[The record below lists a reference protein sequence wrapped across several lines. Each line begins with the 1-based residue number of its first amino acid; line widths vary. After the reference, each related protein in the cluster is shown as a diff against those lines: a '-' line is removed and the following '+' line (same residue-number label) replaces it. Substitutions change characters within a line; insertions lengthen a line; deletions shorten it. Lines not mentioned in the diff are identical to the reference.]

1 MINLKHINKHF
12 DSKKVLEDINWDVP
26 KASIYGLVGPNGAGK
41 STLLR
46 IISGVLK
53 ADDGIVTVNG
63 VDVFD
68 NPSIKKHILFVSDD
82 PFFLPQSSIKEM
94 RQFYELFYPSF
105 NDSMYYSLLKKF
117 GLSETDKISD
127 FSKGMKRQASIIL
140 ALSCSPDILLLDEAF
155 DGLDPVMRL
164 NLKRIIANELL
175 NREMTVI
182 ISSHNLRELED
193 ICDRIALLNNN
204 TITIQDEI
212 ESIRTS
218 YHKIQLAYTNPIDD
232 KVLHDLDPMYFD
244 KRGNVY
250 MIVLKGELDDKMK
263 RIKDTQPV
271 LCEEIPI
278 TMEEVFVYEMEANG
292 YGTSI

>member
-1 MINLKHINKHF
+1 MINLKNINKHF
-12 DSKKVLEDINWDVP
+12 DNKQVLEHVNWDIP

-46 IISGVLK
+46 IIAGVLK
-53 ADDGIVTVNG
+53 ADEGTVLVNG
-63 VDVFD
+63 VDVYD
-68 NPSIKKHILFVSDD
+68 NPSVKKHILFVSDD
-82 PFFLPQSSIKEM
+82 PFFLPQSTIKEM

-105 NDSMYYSLLKKF
+105 NDSMYHSLLKKF
-117 GLSETDKISD
+117 GLNDTDKIND
-127 FSKGMKRQASIIL
+127 YSKGMKRQASIIL

-175 NREMTVI
+175 NRELTVI

-193 ICDRIALLNNN
+193 ICDRIALLNNH

-212 ESIRTS
+212 ESIRNQ
-218 YHKIQLAYTNPIDD
+218 YHKIQLAYTNAIDD
-232 KVLHDLDPMYFD
+232 KVLHDLNPMYFD

-263 RIKDTQPV
+263 QIKDTQPV

-292 YGTSI
+292 YGSSI

>member
-1 MINLKHINKHF
+1 MINLKNINKQF
-12 DSKKVLEDINWDVP
+12 DEKAVLENINWKVP

-53 ADDGIVTVNG
+53 ADEGTVLVNG
-63 VDVFD
+63 VDVYD

-82 PFFLPQSSIKEM
+82 PFFLPQSTIKEM

-105 NDSMYYSLLKKF
+105 NDSMYHSLLKKF
-117 GLSETDKISD
+117 GLSDTDKISD

-164 NLKRIIANELL
+164 NLKRIIANELM

-193 ICDRIALLNNN
+193 ICDRIALLNNH

-212 ESIRTS
+212 ESIRNQ

-232 KVLHDLDPMYFD
+232 NVLHDLDPMYFD

-250 MIVLKGELDDKMK
+250 MIVLKGDLEDKMK
-263 RIKDTQPV
+263 QIKETQPV

>member
-1 MINLKHINKHF
+1 MINLKNINKHF
-12 DSKKVLEDINWDVP
+12 DDKQVLEHINWDVP

-53 ADDGIVTVNG
+53 ADEGTVLVNG
-63 VDVFD
+63 VDVYD

-117 GLSETDKISD
+117 GLSETDKIND

-175 NREMTVI
+175 NRDMTVI

-193 ICDRIALLNNN
+193 ICDRIALLNNH

-212 ESIRTS
+212 ESIRNQ

-250 MIVLKGELDDKMK
+250 ILVLKGELDDKMK

>member
-1 MINLKHINKHF
+1 MINLKNINKHF
-12 DSKKVLEDINWDVP
+12 DDKQVLEHINWDVP

-53 ADDGIVTVNG
+53 ADEGTVLVNG
-63 VDVFD
+63 VDVYD

-117 GLSETDKISD
+117 GLSETDKIND

-164 NLKRIIANELL
+164 NLKRIIANGLL
-175 NREMTVI
+175 NRDMTVI

-193 ICDRIALLNNN
+193 ICDRIALLNNH

-212 ESIRTS
+212 ESIRNQ

-250 MIVLKGELDDKMK
+250 MLVLKGELDDKMK
-263 RIKDTQPV
+263 RIKETQPV

>member
-1 MINLKHINKHF
+1 MINLKNINKQF
-12 DSKKVLEDINWDVP
+12 DEKAVLENINWEVP

-53 ADDGIVTVNG
+53 ADEGTVLVNG
-63 VDVFD
+63 VDVYD

-82 PFFLPQSSIKEM
+82 PFFLPQSTIKEM

-105 NDSMYYSLLKKF
+105 NDSMYHSLLKKF
-117 GLSETDKISD
+117 GLSDTDKISD

-164 NLKRIIANELL
+164 NLKRIIANELM

-193 ICDRIALLNNN
+193 ICDRIALLNNH

-212 ESIRTS
+212 ESIRNQ

-232 KVLHDLDPMYFD
+232 NVLHNLDPMYFD

-250 MIVLKGELDDKMK
+250 MIVLKGDLEDKMK
-263 RIKDTQPV
+263 QIKETQPV

-278 TMEEVFVYEMEANG
+278 SMEEVFVYEMEANG

>member
-1 MINLKHINKHF
+1 MINLKNIHKQF
-12 DSKKVLEDINWDVP
+12 DTKKVLENINWEIP

-53 ADDGIVTVNG
+53 ADEGIVLVNG
-63 VDVFD
+63 VDVYD

-82 PFFLPQSSIKEM
+82 PFFLPQSTIKEM
-94 RQFYELFYPSF
+94 RNFYELFYPSF
-105 NDSMYYSLLKKF
+105 NDSMYHSLLKKF
-117 GLSETDKISD
+117 GLNETDRITD

-140 ALSCSPDILLLDEAF
+140 ALSCSPDVLLLDEAF

-164 NLKRIIANELL
+164 NLKRIIANELM

-193 ICDRIALLNNN
+193 ICDRIALLNNH

-212 ESIRTS
+212 ESIRNQ
-218 YHKIQLAYTNPIDD
+218 YHKIQLAYTNAIDD
-232 KVLHDLDPMYFD
+232 KVLHDLNPMYFD

-250 MIVLKGELDDKMK
+250 MIVLKGDLDDKMK
-263 RIKDTQPV
+263 QIKDTQPV

-292 YGTSI
+292 YGSSI

>member
-1 MINLKHINKHF
+1 MINLKNINKHF
-12 DSKKVLEDINWDVP
+12 DDKQVLEHINWDVP

-53 ADDGIVTVNG
+53 ADEGTVLVNG
-63 VDVFD
+63 VDVYD

-117 GLSETDKISD
+117 GLSETDKIND

-175 NREMTVI
+175 NRDMTVI

-193 ICDRIALLNNN
+193 ICDRIALLNNH

-212 ESIRTS
+212 ESIRNQ

-232 KVLHDLDPMYFD
+232 KVLHDLDLMYFD

-250 MIVLKGELDDKMK
+250 MLVLKGELDDKMK

>member
-1 MINLKHINKHF
+1 MINLKNINKHF
-12 DSKKVLEDINWDVP
+12 DDKQVLEHINWDVP

-53 ADDGIVTVNG
+53 ADEGTVLVNG
-63 VDVFD
+63 VDVYD

-117 GLSETDKISD
+117 GLNETDKIND

-175 NREMTVI
+175 NRDMTVI

-193 ICDRIALLNNN
+193 ICDRIALLNNH

-212 ESIRTS
+212 ESIRNQ

-250 MIVLKGELDDKMK
+250 MLVLKGELDDKMK
-263 RIKDTQPV
+263 RIKETQPV

>member
-1 MINLKHINKHF
+1 MINLKNINKQF
-12 DSKKVLEDINWDVP
+12 DEKAVLENINWEVP

-53 ADDGIVTVNG
+53 ADEGTVLVNG
-63 VDVFD
+63 VDVYD

-117 GLSETDKISD
+117 GLNETDKISD

-164 NLKRIIANELL
+164 NLKRIIANELM

-193 ICDRIALLNNN
+193 ICDRIALLNNH

-212 ESIRTS
+212 ESIRNQ

-232 KVLHDLDPMYFD
+232 NVLHDLDPMYFD

-250 MIVLKGELDDKMK
+250 MIVLKGDLEDKMK
-263 RIKDTQPV
+263 QIKETQPV

-278 TMEEVFVYEMEANG
+278 SMEEVFVYEMEANG

>member
-1 MINLKHINKHF
+1 MINLKNINKHF
-12 DSKKVLEDINWDVP
+12 DDKQVLEHINWDVP

-53 ADDGIVTVNG
+53 TDEGTVLVNG
-63 VDVFD
+63 VDVYD

-117 GLSETDKISD
+117 GLSETDKIND

-175 NREMTVI
+175 NRDMTVI

-193 ICDRIALLNNN
+193 ICDRIALLNNH

-212 ESIRTS
+212 ESIRNQ

-250 MIVLKGELDDKMK
+250 MLVLKGELDDKMK

>member
-1 MINLKHINKHF
+1 MINLKNIHKQF
-12 DSKKVLEDINWDVP
+12 DTKKVLENINWEIP

-53 ADDGIVTVNG
+53 ADEGTVLVNG
-63 VDVFD
+63 VDVYD

-82 PFFLPQSSIKEM
+82 PFFLPQSTIKEM
-94 RQFYELFYPSF
+94 RNFYELFYPSF
-105 NDSMYYSLLKKF
+105 NDSMYHSLLKKF
-117 GLSETDKISD
+117 GLNETDRITD

-140 ALSCSPDILLLDEAF
+140 ALSCSPDVLLLDEAF

-164 NLKRIIANELL
+164 NLKRIIANELM
-175 NREMTVI
+175 NRDMTVI

-193 ICDRIALLNNN
+193 ICDRIALLNNH

-212 ESIRTS
+212 ESIRNQ
-218 YHKIQLAYTNPIDD
+218 YHKIQLAYTNAIDD
-232 KVLHDLDPMYFD
+232 KVLHDLNPMYFD

-250 MIVLKGELDDKMK
+250 MIVLKGDLDDKMK
-263 RIKDTQPV
+263 QIKDTQPV

-292 YGTSI
+292 YGSSI

>member
-1 MINLKHINKHF
+1 MINLKNINKQF
-12 DSKKVLEDINWDVP
+12 DEKAVLENINWEVP

-53 ADDGIVTVNG
+53 ADEGTVLVNG
-63 VDVFD
+63 VDVYD

-82 PFFLPQSSIKEM
+82 PFFLPQSTIKEM

-105 NDSMYYSLLKKF
+105 NDSMYHSLLKKF
-117 GLSETDKISD
+117 GLSDTDKISD

-164 NLKRIIANELL
+164 NLKRIIANELM

-193 ICDRIALLNNN
+193 ICDRIALLNNH

-212 ESIRTS
+212 ESIRNQ

-232 KVLHDLDPMYFD
+232 NVLHNLDPMYFD

-250 MIVLKGELDDKMK
+250 MIVLKGDLEDKMK
-263 RIKDTQPV
+263 QIKETQPV

>member
-1 MINLKHINKHF
+1 MINLKNIHKQF
-12 DSKKVLEDINWDVP
+12 DTKKVLENINWEIP

-53 ADDGIVTVNG
+53 ADEGTVLVNG
-63 VDVFD
+63 VDVYD

-82 PFFLPQSSIKEM
+82 PFFLPQSTIKEM
-94 RQFYELFYPSF
+94 RNFYELFYPSF
-105 NDSMYYSLLKKF
+105 NDSMYHSLLKKF
-117 GLSETDKISD
+117 GLNETDRITD

-140 ALSCSPDILLLDEAF
+140 ALSCSPDVLLLDEAF

-164 NLKRIIANELL
+164 NLKRIIANELM

-193 ICDRIALLNNN
+193 ICDRIALLNNH

-212 ESIRTS
+212 ESIRNQ
-218 YHKIQLAYTNPIDD
+218 YHKIQLAYTNAIDD
-232 KVLHDLDPMYFD
+232 KVLHDLNPMYFD

-250 MIVLKGELDDKMK
+250 MIVLKGDLDDKMK
-263 RIKDTQPV
+263 QIKDTQPV

-292 YGTSI
+292 YGSSI

>member
-1 MINLKHINKHF
+1 MINLKNINKQF
-12 DSKKVLEDINWDVP
+12 DEKAVLENINWKVP

-53 ADDGIVTVNG
+53 ADEGTVLVNG
-63 VDVFD
+63 VDVYD

-82 PFFLPQSSIKEM
+82 PFFLPQSTIKEM

-105 NDSMYYSLLKKF
+105 NDSMYHSLLKKF
-117 GLSETDKISD
+117 GLSDTDKISD

-164 NLKRIIANELL
+164 NLKRIIANELM

-193 ICDRIALLNNN
+193 ICDRIALLNNH

-212 ESIRTS
+212 ESIRNQ

-232 KVLHDLDPMYFD
+232 NVLHDLNPMYFD

-250 MIVLKGELDDKMK
+250 MIVLKGDLEDKMK
-263 RIKDTQPV
+263 QIKETQPV

>member
-1 MINLKHINKHF
+1 MINLKNINKHF
-12 DSKKVLEDINWDVP
+12 DDKQVLKHINWDVP

-53 ADDGIVTVNG
+53 ADEGTVLVNG
-63 VDVFD
+63 VDVYD

-117 GLSETDKISD
+117 GLSETDKIND

-175 NREMTVI
+175 NRDMTVI

-193 ICDRIALLNNN
+193 ICDRIALLNNH

-212 ESIRTS
+212 ESIRNQ

-250 MIVLKGELDDKMK
+250 ILVLKGELDDKMK
-263 RIKDTQPV
+263 RIKETQPV

>member
-1 MINLKHINKHF
+1 MINLKNINKQF
-12 DSKKVLEDINWDVP
+12 DEKAVLENINWEVP

-53 ADDGIVTVNG
+53 ADEGTVLVNG
-63 VDVFD
+63 VDVYD

-82 PFFLPQSSIKEM
+82 PFFLPQSTIKEM

-105 NDSMYYSLLKKF
+105 NDSMYHSLLKKF
-117 GLSETDKISD
+117 GLSDTDKISD

-164 NLKRIIANELL
+164 NLKRIIANELM

-193 ICDRIALLNNN
+193 ICDRIALLNNH

-212 ESIRTS
+212 ESIRNQ

-232 KVLHDLDPMYFD
+232 NVLHDLNPMYFD

-250 MIVLKGELDDKMK
+250 MIVLKGDLEDKMK
-263 RIKDTQPV
+263 QIKETQPV

>member
-1 MINLKHINKHF
+1 MINLKNINKQF
-12 DSKKVLEDINWDVP
+12 DEKAVLENINWKVP

-53 ADDGIVTVNG
+53 ADEGTVLVNG
-63 VDVFD
+63 VDVYD

-82 PFFLPQSSIKEM
+82 PFFLPQSTIKEM

-105 NDSMYYSLLKKF
+105 NDSMYHSLLKKF
-117 GLSETDKISD
+117 GLSDTDKISD

-164 NLKRIIANELL
+164 NLKRIIANELM

-193 ICDRIALLNNN
+193 ICDRIALLNNH

-212 ESIRTS
+212 ESIRNQ

-232 KVLHDLDPMYFD
+232 NVLHDLDPMYFD

-250 MIVLKGELDDKMK
+250 MIVLKGDLEDKMK
-263 RIKDTQPV
+263 QIKETQPV

-278 TMEEVFVYEMEANG
+278 SMEEVFVYEMEANG

>member
-1 MINLKHINKHF
+1 MINLKNINKHF
-12 DSKKVLEDINWDVP
+12 DDKQVLEHINWDVP

-53 ADDGIVTVNG
+53 ADEGTVLVNG
-63 VDVFD
+63 VDVYD

-117 GLSETDKISD
+117 GLSETDKIND

-175 NREMTVI
+175 NRDMTVI

-193 ICDRIALLNNN
+193 ICDRIALLNNH

-212 ESIRTS
+212 ESIRNQ

-250 MIVLKGELDDKMK
+250 MLVLKGELDDKMK
-263 RIKDTQPV
+263 RIKETQPV

>member
-1 MINLKHINKHF
+1 MINLKNINKHF
-12 DSKKVLEDINWDVP
+12 DDKQVLEHINWDVP

-53 ADDGIVTVNG
+53 ADDGTVLVNG
-63 VDVFD
+63 VDVYD

-105 NDSMYYSLLKKF
+105 NDSMYFSLLKKF
-117 GLSETDKISD
+117 GLSETDKIND

-175 NREMTVI
+175 NRDMTVI

-193 ICDRIALLNNN
+193 ICDRIALLNNH

-212 ESIRTS
+212 ESIRNQ

-250 MIVLKGELDDKMK
+250 MLVLKGELDDKMK

>member
-1 MINLKHINKHF
+1 MINLKNINKHF
-12 DSKKVLEDINWDVP
+12 DDKQVLEHINWDVP

-53 ADDGIVTVNG
+53 ADEGTVLVNG
-63 VDVFD
+63 VDVYD

-175 NREMTVI
+175 NRDMTVI

-193 ICDRIALLNNN
+193 ICDRIALLNNH

-212 ESIRTS
+212 ESIRNQ

-250 MIVLKGELDDKMK
+250 MLVLKGELDDKMK
-263 RIKDTQPV
+263 RIKETQPV

>member
-1 MINLKHINKHF
+1 MINLKNINKQF
-12 DSKKVLEDINWDVP
+12 DEKAVLENINWEVP

-53 ADDGIVTVNG
+53 ADEGTVLVNG
-63 VDVFD
+63 VDVYD

-82 PFFLPQSSIKEM
+82 PFFLPQSTIKEM

-105 NDSMYYSLLKKF
+105 NDSMYHSLLKKF
-117 GLSETDKISD
+117 GLSDTDKISD

-164 NLKRIIANELL
+164 NLKRIIANELM

-193 ICDRIALLNNN
+193 ICDRIALLNNH

-212 ESIRTS
+212 ESIRNQ

-232 KVLHDLDPMYFD
+232 NVLHDLDPMYFD

-250 MIVLKGELDDKMK
+250 MIVLKGDLEDKMK
-263 RIKDTQPV
+263 QIKETQPV

-278 TMEEVFVYEMEANG
+278 SMEEVFVYEMEANG

>member
-1 MINLKHINKHF
+1 MINLKNINKHF
-12 DSKKVLEDINWDVP
+12 DDKQVLEHINWDVP

-46 IISGVLK
+46 IVSGVLK
-53 ADDGIVTVNG
+53 ADEGTVLVNG
-63 VDVFD
+63 VDVYD

-117 GLSETDKISD
+117 GLSETDKIND

-175 NREMTVI
+175 NRDMTVI

-193 ICDRIALLNNN
+193 ICDRIALLNNH

-212 ESIRTS
+212 ESIRNQ

-250 MIVLKGELDDKMK
+250 MLVLKGELDDKMK

>member
-1 MINLKHINKHF
+1 MINLKNINKHF
-12 DSKKVLEDINWDVP
+12 DDKQVLEHINWDVP

-53 ADDGIVTVNG
+53 ADDGTVLVNG
-63 VDVFD
+63 VDVYD

-105 NDSMYYSLLKKF
+105 NDSMYFSLLKKF

-175 NREMTVI
+175 NRDMTVI

-193 ICDRIALLNNN
+193 ICDRIALLNNH

-212 ESIRTS
+212 ESIRNQ

-232 KVLHDLDPMYFD
+232 KVLHDLEPMYFD

-250 MIVLKGELDDKMK
+250 MLVLKGELDDKMK
-263 RIKDTQPV
+263 RIKETQPV
-271 LCEEIPI
+271 LCEELPI

>member
-1 MINLKHINKHF
+1 MINLKNIHKQF
-12 DSKKVLEDINWDVP
+12 DTKKVLENINWEIP

-53 ADDGIVTVNG
+53 SDEGTVLVNG
-63 VDVFD
+63 VDVYD

-82 PFFLPQSSIKEM
+82 PFFLPQSTIKEM
-94 RQFYELFYPSF
+94 RHFYELFYPSF
-105 NDSMYYSLLKKF
+105 NDSMYHSLLKKF
-117 GLSETDKISD
+117 GLNETDRITD

-140 ALSCSPDILLLDEAF
+140 ALSCSPDVLLLDEAF

-164 NLKRIIANELL
+164 NLKRIIANELM

-193 ICDRIALLNNN
+193 ICDRIALLNNH

-212 ESIRTS
+212 ESIRNQ
-218 YHKIQLAYTNPIDD
+218 YHKIQLAYTNAIDD
-232 KVLHDLDPMYFD
+232 KVLHDLNPMYFD

-250 MIVLKGELDDKMK
+250 MIVLKGDLDDKMK
-263 RIKDTQPV
+263 QIKDTQPV

-292 YGTSI
+292 YGSSI

>member
-1 MINLKHINKHF
+1 MINLKNINKHF
-12 DSKKVLEDINWDVP
+12 DDKQVLEHINWDVP

-53 ADDGIVTVNG
+53 ADEGTVLVNG
-63 VDVFD
+63 VDVYD

-117 GLSETDKISD
+117 GLSETDKIND

-175 NREMTVI
+175 NRDMTVI

-193 ICDRIALLNNN
+193 ICDRIALLNNH

-212 ESIRTS
+212 ESIRNQ

-250 MIVLKGELDDKMK
+250 MLVLKGELDDKMK
-263 RIKDTQPV
+263 RIQDTQPV

>member
-1 MINLKHINKHF
+1 MIKLKNIHKQF
-12 DSKKVLEDINWDVP
+12 DTKKVLENINWEIP

-53 ADDGIVTVNG
+53 ADEGSVLVNG
-63 VDVFD
+63 VDVYD

-82 PFFLPQSSIKEM
+82 PFFLPQSTIKEM
-94 RQFYELFYPSF
+94 RNFYELFYPSF
-105 NDSMYYSLLKKF
+105 NDSMYHSLLKKF
-117 GLSETDKISD
+117 GLNETDRITD

-140 ALSCSPDILLLDEAF
+140 ALSCSPDVLLLDEAF

-164 NLKRIIANELL
+164 NLKRIIANELM
-175 NREMTVI
+175 NRDMTVI

-193 ICDRIALLNNN
+193 ICDRIALLNNH

-212 ESIRTS
+212 ESIRNQ
-218 YHKIQLAYTNPIDD
+218 YHKIQLAYTNAIDD
-232 KVLHDLDPMYFD
+232 KVLHDLNPMYFD

-250 MIVLKGELDDKMK
+250 MIVLKGDLDDKMK
-263 RIKDTQPV
+263 QIKDTQPV

-292 YGTSI
+292 YGSSI

>member
-1 MINLKHINKHF
+1 MINLKNINKHF
-12 DSKKVLEDINWDVP
+12 DDKQVLEHINWDVP

-53 ADDGIVTVNG
+53 ADNGTVLVNG
-63 VDVFD
+63 VDVYD

-105 NDSMYYSLLKKF
+105 NDSMYFSLLKKF

-175 NREMTVI
+175 NRDMTVI

-193 ICDRIALLNNN
+193 ICDRIALLNNH

-212 ESIRTS
+212 ESIRNQ

-250 MIVLKGELDDKMK
+250 MLVLKGELDDKMK
-263 RIKDTQPV
+263 RIKETQPV

>member
-46 IISGVLK
+46 IISGVQK

>member
-1 MINLKHINKHF
+1 MINLKNINKQF
-12 DSKKVLEDINWDVP
+12 DEKAVLENLNWKVP

-53 ADDGIVTVNG
+53 ADEGTVLVNG
-63 VDVFD
+63 VDVYD

-82 PFFLPQSSIKEM
+82 PFFLPQSTIKEM

-105 NDSMYYSLLKKF
+105 NDSMYHSLLKKF
-117 GLSETDKISD
+117 GLSDTDKISD

-164 NLKRIIANELL
+164 NLKRIIANELM

-193 ICDRIALLNNN
+193 ICDRIALLNNH

-212 ESIRTS
+212 ESIRNQ

-232 KVLHDLDPMYFD
+232 NVLHDLDPMYFD

-250 MIVLKGELDDKMK
+250 MIVLKGDLEDKMK
-263 RIKDTQPV
+263 QIKETQPV

>member
-1 MINLKHINKHF
+1 MINLKNINKQF
-12 DSKKVLEDINWDVP
+12 DTKKVLEHINWEIP

-53 ADDGIVTVNG
+53 ADEGSVLVNG
-63 VDVFD
+63 VDVYD

-82 PFFLPQSSIKEM
+82 PFFLPQSTIKEM

-105 NDSMYYSLLKKF
+105 NDSMYHSLLKKF
-117 GLSETDKISD
+117 GLNDTDKIND

-193 ICDRIALLNNN
+193 ICDLIALLNNH

-212 ESIRTS
+212 ESIRNQ

-232 KVLHDLDPMYFD
+232 KVLHDLNPMYFD

-263 RIKDTQPV
+263 QIKDTQPV

-292 YGTSI
+292 YGSSI